1 MGRCVQRTDQDESFA
16 NESAEFMRIAARP
29 SALKSNLVKCSYQ
42 LNSVRKAHRNICGD
56 QIPRTPMAAQKRLKQ
71 QGLWSL
77 SEQQSRGYSACE
89 LTQKLPTGNRGLER

>member
-16 NESAEFMRIAARP
+16 NESAEFMRITARP
-29 SALKSNLVKCSYQ
+29 CAFMSNLVKCSYQ
-42 LNSVRKAHRNICGD
+42 LNSGVQSASKYMWRSDTSDANGG
-56 QIPRTPMAAQKRLKQ
+56 QKRLKQ

-89 LTQKLPTGNRGLER
+89 LMQKLSTGNRGLER